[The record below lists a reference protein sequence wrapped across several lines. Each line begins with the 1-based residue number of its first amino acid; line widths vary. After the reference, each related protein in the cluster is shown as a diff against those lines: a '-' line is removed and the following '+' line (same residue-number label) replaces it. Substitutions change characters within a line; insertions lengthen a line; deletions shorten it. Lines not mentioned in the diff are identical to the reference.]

1 MAKWAIDLGTSN
13 TGLARWDDE
22 SHRPRLLELPSICRK
37 PEGADALEAP
47 KLVPSAT
54 EVIQS
59 ETLGFW
65 SRMAKRPFLLRR
77 VFWGQHAI
85 IGRPA
90 LERNEAENLP
100 GYAPVFKGALER
112 APLRHLT
119 SQGGRSYSARDV
131 CQLFIRELFRTVE
144 EQTGER
150 IRELCI
156 TAPVDSY
163 ETYRA
168 ELSGICKRLGVK
180 RVDFVDEPVAAAMG
194 YGVNLKDRRRA
205 LVVDFGAGTLDLAL
219 VDLTA
224 RGASKGSCDVL
235 AKAGRAVGGN
245 LVDRWILDDF
255 CKTLGY
261 TLDPKGSSDEAFWHR
276 LMLAEAR
283 RVKEAIFFNP
293 TESFNVTPP
302 EDVRRFEDRIRG
314 RAGAFAWGRERLV
327 EVLTERGL
335 FEQLEECLDEVM
347 AQARSRSVGADQV
360 DDVLMVGGST
370 LLPEVYSV
378 FERRFGR
385 DRVRAWQP
393 FEAVAYGACAYSAQ
407 EFSQSDF
414 IVHDYAFLTYHPKT
428 HEPEYTVIIPKGTRI
443 PTKPDFWKRRLVPTC
458 SLGEPES
465 FFKLVVCELGRPDDG
480 ERTFAW
486 DEGGNIHKLGGRD
499 GTSVLVV
506 PLNESNPT
514 LGSLNPPQSPRD
526 RAARLEISF
535 GVNSDRWLCANVK
548 DLKTSKVLM
557 KNEPVVRL
565 L

>member
-22 SHRPRLLELPSICRK
+22 SHRPRLLELPTICRK

-47 KLVPSAT
+47 RLVPSAT
-54 EVIQS
+54 EVIPPGS
-59 ETLGFW
+59 LGFW
-65 SRMAKRPFLLRR
+65 GKLARRPFFLSR

-90 LERNEAENLP
+90 LERNEAENRP
-100 GYAPVFKGALER
+100 GYAAVFKGDLER

-131 CQLFIRELFRTVE
+131 CQLFLRELFREVE
-144 EQTGER
+144 AQTGER
-150 IRELCI
+150 IRELCV

-163 ETYRA
+163 ESYRA
-168 ELSGICKRLGVK
+168 ELAGIFRRLGVK
-180 RVDFVDEPVAAAMG
+180 KLEFVDEPVAAAMG
-194 YGVNLKDRRRA
+194 YGVSLKGRRRA

-224 RGASKGSCDVL
+224 RGASKGSCEVL

-245 LVDRWILDDF
+245 LVDRWIVDDF
-255 CKTLGY
+255 CKNLGY
-261 TLDPKGSSDEAFWHR
+261 NLDPKGSSDEAFWHR

-293 TESFNVTPP
+293 SESFNVTPP
-302 EDVRRFEDRIRG
+302 EDIQRFEDRIRG
-314 RAGAFAWGRERLV
+314 RTGAFSWDRDRLIA
-327 EVLTERGL
+327 VLTERGL
-335 FEQLEECLDEVM
+335 FAQIEECLAETL
-347 AQARSRSVGADQV
+347 AQAEDRGIRLGQI

-393 FEAVAYGACAYSAQ
+393 FEAVAYGACAYSAE
-407 EFSQSDF
+407 EFTQSDF
-414 IVHDYAFLTYHPKT
+414 IVHDYAFLTYHPRT

-443 PTKPDFWKRRLVPTC
+443 PTKVDFWKRRLVPTC

-465 FFKLVVCELGRPDDG
+465 FFKLVVCELGRPDEG

-486 DEGGNIHKLGGRD
+486 DEGGKVHKLGGRD
-499 GTSVLVV
+499 GSEVLVV

-514 LGSLNPPQSPRD
+514 LGTLSPPHSPRD

-535 GVNSDRWLCANVK
+535 GVDENRWLCANVK
-548 DLKTSKVLM
+548 DLKTKKTLM

>member
-1 MAKWAIDLGTSN
+1 M
-13 TGLARWDDE
+13 
-22 SHRPRLLELPSICRK
+22 
-37 PEGADALEAP
+37 
-47 KLVPSAT
+47 
-54 EVIQS
+54 
-59 ETLGFW
+59 
-65 SRMAKRPFLLRR
+65 FL
-77 VFWGQHAI
+77 
-85 IGRPA
+85 
-90 LERNEAENLP
+90 
-100 GYAPVFKGALER
+100 
-112 APLRHLT
+112 
-119 SQGGRSYSARDV
+119 
-131 CQLFIRELFRTVE
+131 RELFRTVE
-144 EQTGER
+144 AQTGER

-168 ELSGICKRLGVK
+168 ELAGICRRLGVEK
-180 RVDFVDEPVAAAMG
+180 VDFVDEPVAAAMG

-224 RGASKGSCDVL
+224 RGSSKGSCEVL

-245 LVDRWILDDF
+245 LVDRWILDEFSDA
-255 CKTLGY
+255 LGY
-261 TLDPKGSSDEAFWHR
+261 TLDPKGSSDEAFWYR

-293 TESFNVTPP
+293 SESFNVTPP
-302 EDVRRFEDRIRG
+302 EDVRRFESRVRG
-314 RAGAFAWGRERLV
+314 RPGAFSWDKARLV
-327 EVLTERGL
+327 EVLKEHGMYRH
-335 FEQLEECLDEVM
+335 LEECLDEILK
-347 AQARSRSVGADQV
+347 QATARGVDISQV
-360 DDVLMVGGST
+360 DEVLMVGGST

-443 PTKPDFWKRRLVPTC
+443 PTKEDFWTRRLVPTC

-499 GTSVLVV
+499 GDDVLVV

-514 LGSLNPPQSPRD
+514 LGTLTPPHSPRD
-526 RAARLEISF
+526 RSARLEISF
-535 GVNSDRWLCANVK
+535 GVNENRWLCANVR
-548 DLKTSKVLM
+548 DLKTKKVLM